1 MKPTRGQII
10 AHFLCLLPFLV
21 LLIAFYNDSL
31 TANPIQALT
40 LRSGRTAVNL
50 LMFTMACRPLSNL
63 LGLSAFFKIRVI
75 TGVYAFFYALL
86 HFLVFAGLDF
96 GFNLEWILEEIQQKP
111 FIQIGLLALILL
123 FPLAVTSINKVRKK
137 MGGSWRVLHRIVYLI
152 SLLAIIHYL
161 MASKGDILLPII
173 YGLILS
179 ILLLFRLPPLNRLK
193 LFTDAIWLKN
203 LNNYLLKA

>member
-123 FPLAVTSINKVRKK
+123 FPLAVTSINKARIK
-137 MGGSWRVLHRIVYLI
+137 MGGSWRVLHRIVYFI

-193 LFTDAIWLKN
+193 LFTDVIWLKN

>member
-137 MGGSWRVLHRIVYLI
+137 MGGSWRVLHRIVYFI

-193 LFTDAIWLKN
+193 LFTDVIWLKN

>member
-21 LLIAFYNDSL
+21 LLIAFFNDSL

-40 LRSGRTAVNL
+40 IRSGRTAVNL

-63 LGLSAFFKIRVI
+63 FGLNSFFRIRVI
-75 TGVYAFFYALL
+75 TGLYAFFYAAL
-86 HFLVFAGLDF
+86 HFFVFAGLDF
-96 GFNLEWILEEIQQKP
+96 EFNLMWIMDEIRQKP

-123 FPLAVTSINKVRKK
+123 FPLAVTSINKARIK
-137 MGGSWRVLHRIVYLI
+137 MGRSWRVLHRIVYFI
-152 SLLAIIHYL
+152 SLLAIVHYL
-161 MASKGDILLPII
+161 MASKGDKVLPVI
-173 YGLILS
+173 YGLIL
-179 ILLLFRLPPLNRLK
+179 IVLLLLRLPPLNRLK
-193 LFTDAIWLKN
+193 LFTDTIWLKN